1 MTTGWGYYLQGSDQ
15 MQEIDELGNKLSV
28 QINCGVHYPAFGKHL
43 YECMCGVIFPV
54 YLLKGGN
61 WELVR
66 KRHDEEKEYALS

>member
-15 MQEIDELGNKLSV
+15 MLELDELGSKLSV
-28 QINCGVHYPAFGKHL
+28 QIGCGVHYPAFGKHL

-66 KRHDEEKEYALS
+66 KRHDEEKEYALD